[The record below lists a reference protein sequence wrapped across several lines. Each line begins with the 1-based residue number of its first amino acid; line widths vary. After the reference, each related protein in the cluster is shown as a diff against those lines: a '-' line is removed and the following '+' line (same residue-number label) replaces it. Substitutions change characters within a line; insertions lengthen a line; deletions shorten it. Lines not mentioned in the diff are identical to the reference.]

1 LALPVSALASLRRI
15 GEMNSEACRPG
26 AISRI
31 GGYFDDGG
39 FENELARRVAF
50 RTESQ
55 RPEGLSELQRYVD
68 EEMIPAFEAMGFK
81 SRVFEN
87 SFEGCGPVLLAER
100 HEGDKLPTVL
110 GYGHGDVIQGQDDQ
124 WTKGAG
130 PWVTAREGDR
140 IYGRGT
146 ADNKGQHT
154 INMAAM
160 RAVIEERGTLGFNS
174 KILIEMGEENGSKG
188 LREIVTGNTQAF
200 AADVFIGSD
209 GPRVSAAR
217 PTVTLG
223 NRGSEP
229 FDLLVDLREGAH
241 HSGNWGGLLASPGI
255 ILASA
260 LATIVDDNG
269 VIQIGEWLPPP
280 VSNSA
285 RMALKDIEI
294 DPGVDGPGIDP
305 GWGQPGLTPAE
316 KVYAWN
322 SFEILALKTG
332 DPEKP
337 VNAIPGKAWAHCQ
350 LRYVAGTDR
359 ENIIP
364 ALKRHLVREGFD
376 RVQVLPPN
384 PSNTLGFAASQT
396 DMDHPWV
403 KWVRGSIECTTG
415 ALPAVIPSMG
425 GSIGNDIFTD
435 ILGLPAIWVPHSYP
449 ACSQHAPDE
458 HVLASLSRGALE
470 LMTGL
475 YWDLGE
481 GNTPGSG

>member
-1 LALPVSALASLRRI
+1 MSAEASRTSA
-15 GEMNSEACRPG
+15 M
-26 AISRI
+26 SRI
-31 GGYFDDGG
+31 GSYFDDGT
-39 FENELARRVAF
+39 FEKELATRVAY

-55 RPEGLSELQRYVD
+55 RPDALSELKRYVD
-68 EEMIPAFEAMGFK
+68 EEMIPAFEAMGFET
-81 SRVFEN
+81 RVFEN
-87 SFEGCGPVLLAER
+87 PHEGCGPFLLAER
-100 HEGDKLPTVL
+100 IEGDELPCVL
-110 GYGHGDVIQGQDDQ
+110 GYGHGDVIQGLDDQ
-124 WTKGAG
+124 WTKGKG
-130 PWVTAREGDR
+130 PWVTARDGDK

-146 ADNKGQHT
+146 ADNKAQHT

-160 RAVIEERGTLGFNS
+160 RAVIEERGALGFNS
-174 KILIEMGEENGSKG
+174 KVLIEMGEENGSKG
-188 LREIVTGNTQAF
+188 LREVVSDNTQAF

-209 GPRVSAAR
+209 GPRVSAER

-255 ILASA
+255 MLASA

-269 VIQIGEWLPPP
+269 VIQIEEWLPPQ
-280 VSNSA
+280 VSNSV

-294 DPGVDGPGIDP
+294 DPGVDGPEIDP

-322 SFEILALKTG
+322 SFEVLALKIG
-332 DPEKP
+332 EPDKP

-350 LRYVAGTDR
+350 LRYVVGTDR
-359 ENIIP
+359 DNIIP
-364 ALKRHLVREGFD
+364 ALEAHLARHGFD
-376 RVQVLPPN
+376 KVQVLPPH
-384 PSNTLGFAASQT
+384 PANTGGFIASQT
-396 DMDHPWV
+396 DMDHPWS
-403 KWVRGSIECTTG
+403 KWVRGSIERSTG
-415 ALPAVIPSMG
+415 APPAVIPSMG

-435 ILGLPAIWVPHSYP
+435 ILGLPAIWIPHSYA

-458 HVLASLSRGALE
+458 HILASVSRNALE

-475 YWDLGE
+475 YWDLGA
-481 GNTPGSG
+481 GGTPGSA